1 MRLTSLA
8 VLGFP
13 AAAVPATAG
22 DQGPVI
28 PKPAESEHCI
38 RDNDTMRGYHMT
50 MAYQQRDAVVHSGDR
65 SGEFSIGRC
74 VTRHAVPGADGKPV
88 SYADPRHFCRACHDY
103 EAVSIDC
110 FDCRRSTPLTPSKAV
125 ANDLDRA
132 YATATGYLGSAVD
145 YPPDRG
151 RRADASRLS
160 RGGCAG
166 ISPRLAALHQGMPDR
181 GLFQARRWRRTG

>member
-8 VLGFP
+8 VLGLP

-38 RDNDTMRGYHMT
+38 RDNDSMRRYHVT

-110 FDCRRSTPLTPSKAV
+110 FDCRRSTPLTPAKAV

-132 YATATGYLGSAVD
+132 YATATGYLGEKA
-145 YPPDRG
+145 
-151 RRADASRLS
+151 
-160 RGGCAG
+160 
-166 ISPRLAALHQGMPDR
+166 PRPA
-181 GLFQARRWRRTG
+181 